1 MRTARAVEQW
11 QTWELFFASEVNEEH
26 SPIAERVLSALKS
39 PYVKATLE
47 FMNFVL
53 DELVGLNGL
62 FQSDYFQLHALHPEL
77 FRVPKCLH

>member
-1 MRTARAVEQW
+1 MLKRSQRRWLSLHTCTARVVEQW
-11 QTWELFFASEVNEEH
+11 PPLELFFASEVNEEH

-53 DELVGLNGL
+53 DELT
-62 FQSDYFQLHALHPEL
+62 
-77 FRVPKCLH
+77 